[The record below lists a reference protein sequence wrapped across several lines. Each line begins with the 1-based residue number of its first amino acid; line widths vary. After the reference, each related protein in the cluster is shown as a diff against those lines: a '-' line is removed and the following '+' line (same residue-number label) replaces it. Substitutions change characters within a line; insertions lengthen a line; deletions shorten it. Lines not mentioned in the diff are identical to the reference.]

1 MVNKIIKKNENQT
14 KTGYSRTKAMKIYA
28 EKVKEQQNKK
38 QNDKKEEAKIS
49 LFDACM

>member
-1 MVNKIIKKNENQT
+1 
-14 KTGYSRTKAMKIYA
+14 MKIYA